1 MNFIREGIRRF
12 FYQSLIN
19 YKGLFAWVD
28 VKSYIFMKVFA
39 PILKIV
45 FFSILSSYAFKTT
58 DINTWIIGNSFLLC
72 TSNAIYG
79 VGNDL
84 ILERRF
90 GTLRFIVASPYNKFL
105 IFLGRSIFHVIDSF
119 ITVVIGLTVGYLFF
133 ELTIPLENLAVFM
146 GVLCISLYSAMS
158 IGITI
163 SSLGLCLRE
172 VHMFL
177 NVSEMS
183 LVILTGASF
192 PISRLPIFLQKISY
206 FTPMSRGIEGAR
218 LLVDSYDGAYLFG
231 LILGEFLIGSLF
243 MIIGYLLFLYGEKL
257 SRKYATL
264 DLY

>member
-1 MNFIREGIRRF
+1 MKCIWENIRRF

-28 VKSYIFMKVFA
+28 VKAYVFMKVLA
-39 PILKIV
+39 PVLKIV

-72 TSNAIYG
+72 TTNAIYG

-84 ILERRF
+84 VLERQF

-105 IFLGRSIFHVIDSF
+105 IFLGRSVFHIIDSF
-119 ITVVIGLTVGYLFF
+119 VTVLIGLGVGYIFF
-133 ELTIPLENLAVFM
+133 NLTIPLENLIMFL
-146 GVLCISLYSAMS
+146 GVLSISLYSAMS

-163 SSLGLCLRE
+163 ASLGLCLRD

-183 LVILTGASF
+183 LIILTGATF
-192 PISRLPIFLQKISY
+192 PITRLPFFLQKVSY
-206 FTPMSRGIEGAR
+206 FIPMTRGIEAAR
-218 LLVDSYDGAYLFG
+218 LLVSSYDINVFQRL
-231 LILGEFLIGSLF
+231 LLGEFLVGTFF
-243 MIIGYLLFLYGEKL
+243 MILGYIMFLYVERL